1 MANEIVVSNP
11 NFLAPAA
18 SVNDMLAVYQAKKD
32 FIDGILRSGVDFGPI
47 PGSDKPA
54 LLKPGAEKMVSFFG
68 LSPTFDDIATVED
81 WTGEQHSGEPFFYYR
96 QKCKL
101 YKGDRLIATADGSC
115 NSWEKKYRYRNAER
129 TCPQC
134 GNASIFK
141 SKNKPEFYCWAKKG
155 GCGATFPL
163 NDKRITE
170 QEAGQIKNPDVSELT
185 NTILKMAQKRALVA
199 AVLIG
204 TAVSDYFT
212 QDVDDFIQGDVM
224 DAQFRD
230 VTERKPVTTPRPA
243 EVISAELGYDAPA
256 PAPVVTPTNGN
267 TRPYT
272 PAALFAKVD
281 ARSKYHAGKIASDR
295 LRKAIASALDAT
307 FDGDKTKRYE
317 LCKWLTKEASTK
329 NIPDAYIWALSDW
342 LGVTDFDQPPHVE
355 ALTEAHTALGEALK
369 AAGQQELL

>member
-68 LSPTFDDIATVED
+68 LSPVFEDIATVED
-81 WTGEQHSGEPFFYYR
+81 WTGEAHGGEPFFYYR

-101 YKGDRLIATADGSC
+101 HKGERLIATADGSC
-115 NSWEKKYRYRNAER
+115 NSWEKMYRYRNAER

-155 GCGATFPL
+155 GCGATFSL

-212 QDVDDFIQGDVM
+212 QDVEDFTSDNVM

-230 VTERKPVTTPRPA
+230 VTELKQERKPVTTPRPA
-243 EVISAELGYDAPA
+243 ETIIAELGYAPE
-256 PAPVVTPTNGN
+256 PAAKIEYPEHLAVVTDKHGN
-267 TRPYT
+267 HY
-272 PAALFAKVD
+272 VD
-281 ARSKYHAGKIASDR
+281 QD
-295 LRKAIASALDAT
+295 T
-307 FDGDKTKRYE
+307 KT
-317 LCKWLTKEASTK
+317 LEAVLKT
-329 NIPDAYIWALSDW
+329 I
-342 LGVTDFDQPPHVE
+342 
-355 ALTEAHTALGEALK
+355 TEAAKKPDLTPEQADNYSMKSGVIREILALRGK
-369 AAGQQELL
+369 